1 MNGPTEVKSCNIA
14 WPAMGCA
21 KAAAACRTSATNRAV
36 VGFKGY
42 NRRTNAAFHAPWHT
56 APRSKESSRSTIH
69 RFVCCAST
77 HDEEC
82 AVLDTP
88 RTSLP
93 ANVRAGRRCVQGN
106 CRRPQGG
113 PWPKSDRVGG
123 SCRSRRRPL
132 MNIEDMMPFA
142 ATQERMWTLS
152 ADRKSVRLAVPAR
165 SWLTPRW
172 RPQQPGQCR

>member
-36 VGFKGY
+36 VAFKGY
-42 NRRTNAAFHAPWHT
+42 NRRTSAAFHAPWHT
-56 APRSKESSRSTIH
+56 APQSKESQRSTIH

-93 ANVRAGRRCVQGN
+93 ANVRAGRRCVQGD
-106 CRRPQGG
+106 CGGPPGG
-113 PWPKSDRVGG
+113 PWPMLSKHFMPAIESFKGRPVLNRV
-123 SCRSRRRPL
+123 
-132 MNIEDMMPFA
+132 
-142 ATQERMWTLS
+142 
-152 ADRKSVRLAVPAR
+152 
-165 SWLTPRW
+165 
-172 RPQQPGQCR
+172 